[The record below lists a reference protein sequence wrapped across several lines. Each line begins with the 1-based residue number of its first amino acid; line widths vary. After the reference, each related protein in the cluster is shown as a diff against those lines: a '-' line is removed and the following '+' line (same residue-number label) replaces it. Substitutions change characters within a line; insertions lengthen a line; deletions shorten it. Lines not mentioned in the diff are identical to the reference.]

1 MATIGTTFKAVTSSL
16 RRLLAMVA
24 ENAAVLPDVS
34 AERSALEKELATA
47 DEAKR
52 RQDTHTGDRQLAT
65 QDLNAA
71 LERAKDAAIQLRNA
85 AKFKLGAKSEKLA
98 SFQVAPQRKHGPR
111 KSAQI
116 KKAEAELQKQQAE
129 LQKQQEAVQAK
140 EAEVLKMQA
149 ELLAKKAEA
158 AQAS

>member
-1 MATIGTTFKAVTSSL
+1 MANIGTTFKAVTSSL
-16 RRLLAMVA
+16 RRLLSMVA
-24 ENAAVLPDVS
+24 ENAALLPDVS
-34 AERSALEKELATA
+34 VERSALEKELATA
-47 DEAKR
+47 EEAKN
-52 RQDTHTGDRQLAT
+52 RQDAHTGDKQLAT

-98 SFQVAPQRKHGPR
+98 SFQVAPQRKRGSR
-111 KSAQI
+111 KAAQL
-116 KKAEAELQKQQAE
+116 KKLEAELQKQQAD
-129 LQKQQEAVQAK
+129 LQKQQEAVKAK
-140 EAEVLKMQA
+140 EADVLQKQA

>member
-24 ENAAVLPDVS
+24 ENAALLPDVS
-34 AERSALEKELATA
+34 VERSALEKELASA
-47 DEAKR
+47 EEAKN
-52 RQDTHTGDRQLAT
+52 RQDTHAGDKQLAT

-98 SFQVAPQRKHGPR
+98 SFQVAPQRKRGPR

-116 KKAEAELQKQQAE
+116 KKAEADLQKQQAA
-129 LQKQQEAVQAK
+129 LQKRQEEVAAQ
-140 EAEVLKMQA
+140 EAEVLKKQA
-149 ELLAKKAEA
+149 ELLTMRAAA
-158 AQAS
+158 AQAP

>member
-24 ENAAVLPDVS
+24 ENAALLPDVS
-34 AERSALEKELATA
+34 VERSVLEKELATA
-47 DEAKR
+47 EEAKN
-52 RQDTHTGDRQLAT
+52 RQDTHSGDKQLAT
-65 QDLNAA
+65 QDMNAA

-98 SFQVAPQRKHGPR
+98 SFQVSPQRKRGPR
-111 KSAQI
+111 KAAQV
-116 KKAEAELQKQQAE
+116 KKLETAFKKLETA
-129 LQKQQEAVQAK
+129 LQKQQEAVKAQ
-140 EAEVLKMQA
+140 EAEMLKKQA
-149 ELLAKKAEA
+149 ELLAKRAEA